1 MTHDRLM
8 ANTRLMAPNKLMAP
22 NLLPPASRP
31 FDRLSAEELESLN
44 RAHRAD
50 RFHDHCGV
58 FGVHGHDDAS
68 HLTYLGLYALQHRGQ
83 ESCGIV
89 ASTGKEHI
97 AHRAMGL
104 VADTFGAEVLDR
116 LKGRHAIGH
125 VRYST
130 AGGSMLRNAQPICAN
145 TDGGPV
151 SIAHNGNLVNAGV
164 IRRELEGRGA
174 IFGSTADSEVLL
186 HLLARSRERHM
197 EDRFIDA
204 ISRVKGAFSVAMLTD
219 DALIAARDPH
229 GFRPLSIGRK
239 EGAWVI
245 SSETCALDLIGAT
258 HERDVDPGEVVVI
271 RRGRLRSIRP
281 FSREVPEHFCIME
294 QIYFARPDSDLIG
307 HNVYAYRKELGR
319 VLAREHGVAAD
330 MVVPVLDSGNAAAL
344 GYAEEAEIPYDTA
357 LIRNHYVSRS
367 FIEPTQKIRDFKVRV
382 KHNAIRGFLEGK
394 RIILVDDSIIRG
406 TTLVKIVGML
416 RSAGAREIHVRISS
430 PPTIGPCHYGID
442 TPNREELIAHTHSV
456 DEIRDR
462 IGADSLGYLSVG
474 GLRDSAAKELKR
486 GICDGCFSN
495 EYPVEIDPSQSM
507 PQLTLF
513 RAVNEEETGL

>member
-1 MTHDRLM
+1 MSDYLFPHRLPPSDRAIDRLT
-8 ANTRLMAPNKLMAP
+8 ASETR
-22 NLLPPASRP
+22 
-31 FDRLSAEELESLN
+31 DLEQ
-44 RAHRAD
+44 AHRAD
-50 RFHDHCGV
+50 RFHDACGV
-58 FGVHGHDDAS
+58 FGVHGDDEAS

-89 ASTGKEHI
+89 SSTGKEHI

-104 VADTFGAEVLDR
+104 VSDTFGAPILDR

-130 AGGSMLRNAQPICAN
+130 SGESLLRNAQPICAN

-151 SIAHNGNLVNAGV
+151 SIAHNGNLVNFHA

-174 IFGSTADSEVLL
+174 IFGSTSDSEVIL

-204 ISRVKGAFSVAMLTD
+204 ISRVKGAYSILLLTD

-239 EGAWVI
+239 DGAYVL
-245 SSETCALDLIGAT
+245 SSETCALDLIGAV
-258 HERDVDPGEVVVI
+258 HERDVEPGEVVVI
-271 RRGRLRSIRP
+271 RRGRLRSIRLLA
-281 FSREVPEHFCIME
+281 REAKEHFCIFE
-294 QIYFARPDSDLIG
+294 HIYFARPDSNLVG

-319 VLAREHGVAAD
+319 VLAREHPVPAD
-330 MVVPVLDSGNAAAL
+330 MVTPVLDSGSAAAL
-344 GYAEEAEIPYDTA
+344 GYAEEAGIPYETA

-367 FIEPTQKIRDFKVRV
+367 FIEPTQTIRDFKVRV

-394 RIILVDDSIIRG
+394 RIVLVDDSIVRG
-406 TTLVKIVGML
+406 TTLRKIVGML
-416 RSAGAREIHVRISS
+416 RSAGAREVHVRISS

-442 TPNREELIAHTHSV
+442 TPNREELIAHDHTIE
-456 DEIRDR
+456 EIREDL
-462 IGADSLGYLSVG
+462 GADSLGYLSIE
-474 GLRDSAAKELKR
+474 GLRGTAAKDLKR
-486 GICDGCFSN
+486 GICDACFSD
-495 EYPVEIDPSQSM
+495 EYPVPIEPQEGV

-513 RAVNEEETGL
+513 RTASDEDPAS